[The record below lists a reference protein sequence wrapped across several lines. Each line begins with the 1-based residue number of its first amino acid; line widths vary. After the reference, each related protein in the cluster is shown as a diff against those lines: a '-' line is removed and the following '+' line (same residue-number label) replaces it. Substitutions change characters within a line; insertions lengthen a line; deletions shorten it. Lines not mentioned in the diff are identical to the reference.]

1 MASSTL
7 ILHKRS
13 RTHPRISLDKS
24 FHDLARIKIHPNLYA
39 FLVETSINLG
49 WSPLPM
55 YRSRWDFVWPVKL
68 RVFLE
73 SYSWGMSP
81 VFFLVKKPY
90 KMVNLYS
97 SPEGKSMSPLKY
109 HLLMK
114 QIYFTSSLEA
124 FYFLK
129 EQPLE
134 WTLVSRGLK

>member
-1 MASSTL
+1 MTCEVES
-7 ILHKRS
+7 
-13 RTHPRISLDKS
+13 ISG
-24 FHDLARIKIHPNLYA
+24 II
-39 FLVETSINLG
+39 FLGN
-49 WSPLPM
+49 
-55 YRSRWDFVWPVKL
+55 
-68 RVFLE
+68 E
-73 SYSWGMSP
+73 SG
-81 VFFLVKKPY
+81 FFLVKKPY